1 MGMEMIGKKTPQR
14 KIMGKRKNLSEVS
27 VTSSD
32 SFLERMGG
40 VSKISDQFS
49 LLVSL
54 VALRGAFF
62 LIIKTM
68 LGNLVE
74 RSRGDRHSQSRRLDG
89 ERCPKAADG

>member
-1 MGMEMIGKKTPQR
+1 MNLVYLRLKTPSL
-14 KIMGKRKNLSEVS
+14 LSQVKTQIAGDLSGVS

-32 SFLERMGG
+32 SFVELMAG

-54 VALRGAFF
+54 VTLGGAFF

-68 LGNLVE
+68 LGNLV
-74 RSRGDRHSQSRRLDG
+74 DG
-89 ERCPKAADG
+89 R